1 MLRFT
6 FHRSPLISRSPL
18 EQRNHARRNR
28 PRTQRIPTVLWRGT
42 SSAAQAIDQRPL
54 LRACGTDR
62 EWRRTQRRQAR
73 QRVRGR
79 IDRAES
85 AAAQSLRNRS
95 AVISGGPLNHADGR
109 PCSGNDLV
117 GDISGKRIG
126 RVRVQV
132 RPDRV
137 RCHAPSGQTGHV
149 QHLSIRNGIPLTH
162 SASALPQLQR
172 HGNDPADVA
181 RCLRYDL
188 FIHGDEFSTAQ
199 PYMSTPPKPAV
210 CAAIYHCSMNI
221 GARGSAPDHEVPT
234 LRRTHPRRS
243 QALQALW
250 AGRYSTT
257 NGCLPKVPTN
267 DKDDQGRMR
276 LLLCAASIRLLWLHW
291 SDR

>member
-18 EQRNHARRNR
+18 EQRNHARRNQ
-28 PRTQRIPTVLWRGT
+28 PRTRRIPTVLWRGT

-162 SASALPQLQR
+162 SAAALPQLQR

-181 RCLRYDL
+181 RCLRDDL
-188 FIHGDEFSTAQ
+188 FIHGDKFSPAQ

-221 GARGSAPDHEVPT
+221 GARLRKLRKHYGLTGEDLAEIFGVTKSRISQIESGDGVPSIDQIIK
-234 LRRTHPRRS
+234 LRRKVEFS
-243 QALQALW
+243 SDWLVFGS
-250 AGRYSTT
+250 GRAPWRAH
-257 NGCLPKVPTN
+257 G
-267 DKDDQGRMR
+267 
-276 LLLCAASIRLLWLHW
+276 
-291 SDR
+291 